1 MWICPKDRMPRQSQI
16 LKLRLKMSSNPANI
30 HLGKDV
36 LITSW
41 RRLQFNIFCQTSS
54 RRVCKT
60 SSWRLLVN
68 TSWRR
73 LGDPLK
79 TSCKHVL
86 RTSWRCL
93 RRWQIFA
100 LKAYSRRLGKNL
112 REKPTLSLHWNF
124 KVKRNHSP
132 YIMRNIFHL
141 NYDLSS
147 GTHPFFFKKHE
158 NTIFWERNGIKL
170 ASQNVAL
177 IARGS

>member
-93 RRWQIFA
+93 RRWQI
-100 LKAYSRRLGKNL
+100 SRWRRIQDVLERIYEKNL
-112 REKPTLSLHWNF
+112 HYLFTEILKLKETIPHILWET
-124 KVKRNHSP
+124 
-132 YIMRNIFHL
+132 
-141 NYDLSS
+141 
-147 GTHPFFFKKHE
+147 FF
-158 NTIFWERNGIKL
+158 T
-170 ASQNVAL
+170 
-177 IARGS
+177 